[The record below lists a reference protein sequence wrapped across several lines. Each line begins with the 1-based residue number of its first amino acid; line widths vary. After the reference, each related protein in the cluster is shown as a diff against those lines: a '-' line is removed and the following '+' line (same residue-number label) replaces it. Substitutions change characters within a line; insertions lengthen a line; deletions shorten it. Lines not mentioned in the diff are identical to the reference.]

1 MKGQINK
8 ICNNPIV
15 ILSTVVVS
23 VFIGGVLGVFAYYGQ
38 WLG

>member
-1 MKGQINK
+1 MKRQINK

-15 ILSTVVVS
+15 ILSTALVS
-23 VFIGGVLGVFAYYGQ
+23 TFIGGVLGVFAYYGQ